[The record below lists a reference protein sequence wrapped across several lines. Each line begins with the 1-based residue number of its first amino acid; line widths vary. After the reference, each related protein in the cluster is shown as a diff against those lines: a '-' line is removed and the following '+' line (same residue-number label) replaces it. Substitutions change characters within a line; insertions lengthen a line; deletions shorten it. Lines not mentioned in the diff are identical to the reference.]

1 VSVSPFIGEYN
12 PIEDVPVASVATAWD
27 NPVDGSTVILVINEA
42 LYFGDRMEHSLLC
55 PNQMR
60 CNGVVVND
68 VPPMFSPNQPH
79 SIIIPGRLE
88 IPLKMRGVM
97 SYIDTCKPTADE
109 ILKCEHYE
117 LTSAR
122 PWNPNE
128 LELDLREIGQT
139 EAVIE
144 DQANS
149 FMHHVVRQEPPELS
163 ISSVIRDIS
172 SITHT
177 SLSDGLSFHE
187 ADVILHGMAY
197 REAMA
202 VRSKARSSVIT
213 KEVLA
218 KRWYIGIEPAARTLQ
233 ATTQQGMRYV
243 EGPLE
248 RRLRTSQA
256 HMRFPS
262 LNIVTYT
269 DTMFSGKRSVRGFT
283 CAQVFTDGYNFSRVY
298 PMRAKGDAPHA
309 LMLFIHEVGVP
320 KTLLSDLAL
329 EETRGEWAKIV
340 KQYHID
346 HRTTEA
352 RTPWQ
357 NRAEAEIRE
366 LKKMVR
372 RVLKQVK
379 APAELWCFAIK
390 WVARIRSLTAH
401 DTMLLNT
408 RISEERITG
417 RTPDISEYAHHSWFD
432 WVWYHDESTFP
443 EPNLLVG
450 KWLGVASKV
459 GQAMTYWLLTSKGTV
474 IARSSVTHFTEDN
487 MRDPSLIKE
496 QEQFLSKV

>member
-1 VSVSPFIGEYN
+1 MSVSPFIGEYN

-42 LYFGDRMEHSLLC
+42 LYFGDRMEYSLLC

-97 SYIDTCKPTADE
+97 SYIDTRKPTADE

-187 ADVILHGMAY
+187 ADVISHGMAHH
-197 REAMA
+197 EAMEA
-202 VRSKARSSVIT
+202 RSKARSSVIT

-233 ATTQQGMRYV
+233 ATTQQGRRYV

-248 RRLRTSQA
+248 
-256 HMRFPS
+256 
-262 LNIVTYT
+262 
-269 DTMFSGKRSVRGFT
+269 
-283 CAQVFTDGYNFSRVY
+283 
-298 PMRAKGDAPHA
+298 
-309 LMLFIHEVGVP
+309 
-320 KTLLSDLAL
+320 
-329 EETRGEWAKIV
+329 
-340 KQYHID
+340 
-346 HRTTEA
+346 
-352 RTPWQ
+352 
-357 NRAEAEIRE
+357 
-366 LKKMVR
+366 
-372 RVLKQVK
+372 
-379 APAELWCFAIK
+379 
-390 WVARIRSLTAH
+390 
-401 DTMLLNT
+401 
-408 RISEERITG
+408 
-417 RTPDISEYAHHSWFD
+417 
-432 WVWYHDESTFP
+432 
-443 EPNLLVG
+443 
-450 KWLGVASKV
+450 
-459 GQAMTYWLLTSKGTV
+459 
-474 IARSSVTHFTEDN
+474 
-487 MRDPSLIKE
+487 
-496 QEQFLSKV
+496 